1 MFLSS
6 WLCGLKMV
14 ALAEREGG
22 REREGSTK
30 SAANSLADQK
40 P

>member
-22 REREGSTK
+22 REEGSTK